1 MNMPFNR
8 KECDFM
14 DDMIYNSP
22 EMIVYKVKIL
32 KANGFKNYVISKVL
46 GISEDAVDM
55 ILSGICS

>member
-1 MNMPFNR
+1 
-8 KECDFM
+8 M

-46 GISEDAVDM
+46 GIPEDAVDM